1 MSTPPEMPPTRT
13 LSETESKALL
23 ADHGV
28 PVLDERVVDD
38 PPAAAA
44 AAAELGFPV
53 VAKLCGDRIAHKTE
67 RGLVRLGLA
76 DAAASPDA
84 DGSGDARGGFAEGEE
99 PWKQDDVQLRA
110 RLTGLKSALEAERV
124 EVDGNTVHVYF
135 PDGTP
140 LMAETSWCD
149 IADVNLPDDYSV
161 VTHWE
166 GKETAC

>member
-1 MSTPPEMPPTRT
+1 MHEQNDVTTRPLGAT
-13 LSETESKALL
+13 RRWRHLVAAVALVCL
-23 ADHGV
+23 PLTACGGASSDGAADSGASSDATA
-28 PVLDERVVDD
+28 PGGSDD
-38 PPAAAA
+38 
-44 AAAELGFPV
+44 
-53 VAKLCGDRIAHKTE
+53 
-67 RGLVRLGLA
+67 
-76 DAAASPDA
+76 AASPDA

-135 PDGTP
+135 PDGEP
-140 LMAETSWCD
+140 LTAETSWCD
-149 IADVNLPDDYSV
+149 IADVTLPDGYSV